1 VVADSIKK
9 NGNIEI
15 PKELLQEYSEEE
27 IHE

>member
-15 PKELLQEYSEEE
+15 PEALLKDYKEEE
-27 IHE
+27 ILE